1 MFVTLMNLGALVV
14 SVLGA
19 VAVLYGFVA
28 LRGAF
33 TKAGKAQ

>member
-19 VAVLYGFVA
+19 IAVVYGLFA
-28 LRGAF
+28 LGGAIA
-33 TKAGKAQ
+33 KPGH